1 MSNLEYTI
9 KELPDLLP
17 LGIRNNMMQ
26 NNMLLKDMGDSI
38 NTFKESVL
46 LSNPYYNKFY
56 KHMKVEKLLGFIN
69 TTASQ
74 TKSMSPVM
82 DQFQETHIEFEDGY
96 IDTKNIS
103 NFYYGPEYITSIDR
117 FSANNMLNLYQE
129 YFVPTGRF
137 SNIAYLNTIDPVG
150 IRVKPKTKRSIPT
163 SYGYTTKDI
172 RDQQKDISCNLIIID
187 IGAGSTVTMEETFLS
202 NPALK
207 LYNILYLV
215 REDAKLVLNRS
226 FAPDLGAHIIESKV
240 IQFPNSKFEC
250 NTQGGSNPYS
260 QELTE
265 VEIWDNCTT
274 HINGRY
280 YIEKDIVNNVYT
292 KLHHK
297 GTDSFSRVDV
307 KTVLEGNA
315 HSSFRGEIVVDKE
328 AINTDADLKNNNL
341 LCSTKA
347 VAISEPQLDINTKE
361 IQCAHGCTVSNID
374 ADQLYF
380 LQSRGISKQHASNM
394 LKESFLGL
402 IL

>member
-74 TKSMSPVM
+74 TKSMSPAM

-137 SNIAYLNTIDPVG
+137 SDIAYLNTIGPVG
-150 IRVKPKTKRSIPT
+150 KNKKIY
-163 SYGYTTKDI
+163 SY
-172 RDQQKDISCNLIIID
+172 L
-187 IGAGSTVTMEETFLS
+187 LW
-202 NPALK
+202 
-207 LYNILYLV
+207 LYN
-215 REDAKLVLNRS
+215 
-226 FAPDLGAHIIESKV
+226 
-240 IQFPNSKFEC
+240 
-250 NTQGGSNPYS
+250 
-260 QELTE
+260 
-265 VEIWDNCTT
+265 
-274 HINGRY
+274 
-280 YIEKDIVNNVYT
+280 
-292 KLHHK
+292 
-297 GTDSFSRVDV
+297 
-307 KTVLEGNA
+307 
-315 HSSFRGEIVVDKE
+315 
-328 AINTDADLKNNNL
+328 
-341 LCSTKA
+341 
-347 VAISEPQLDINTKE
+347 
-361 IQCAHGCTVSNID
+361 
-374 ADQLYF
+374 
-380 LQSRGISKQHASNM
+380 
-394 LKESFLGL
+394 
-402 IL
+402 